1 MTAFRIEEL
10 RRHSRRPP
18 LAPAPPGTVS
28 LAMGEPGFP
37 TPPPVVEAAV
47 AALRQG
53 HTHYADQKG
62 LPELRA
68 ALAARLPA
76 RPGRPWSAD
85 DVVVTHGATAALA
98 AVVLATIGPG
108 DRVVIPEPAYSLYAD
123 LVVFAG
129 GTVDFV
135 PLAPD
140 LHWDLDALAAA
151 LPGAAMMIF
160 SNPSNPTGIVHTGQ
174 ELKALGELLDG
185 TGVLV
190 VSDEAYHRLV
200 YPGHTLTSALEVE
213 SLRERTVYVQTFS
226 KTYAMTGWRV
236 GYLAGPRE
244 VVDAAAHA
252 HRTCAG
258 SLNTV
263 VQHAALA
270 ALDLP
275 DGVVEAMLDGYRR
288 RRDLVVAGLSGI
300 PGLHLVPPE
309 GAFYG
314 FLRYDADLPSERVV
328 RELAERKVLVRAGAE
343 YGPSGEGHVRISFA
357 TGEDDLRTGLT
368 RLAGATFLR
377 TAQGHPP
384 PGEEAMRTAQDHRP
398 PGGDAVRTAQDHR
411 PPGGDAVRTA
421 QGHPPPGRD
430 ILRLRLDEG
439 GGVP

>member
-1 MTAFRIEEL
+1 MTALRMGEL
-10 RRHSRRPP
+10 RRRSRRPA
-18 LAPAPPGTVS
+18 LAPAPPGAVS
-28 LAMGEPGFP
+28 LAMGEPDFP
-37 TPPPVVEAAV
+37 TPPPVIEAAA
-47 AALRQG
+47 AALRAG

-68 ALAARLPA
+68 ALASRLP
-76 RPGRPWSAD
+76 PGRTWTAD

-129 GTVDFV
+129 GAVDFV

-160 SNPSNPTGIVHTGQ
+160 SNPSNPTGIVHREE
-174 ELKALGELLDG
+174 ELRALGELLDG
-185 TGVLV
+185 SDTLV

-200 YPGHTLTSALEVE
+200 YPGHVMTSALEVE
-213 SLRERTVYVQTFS
+213 SLRDRTVYVQTFS

-252 HRTCAG
+252 HRTCNG
-258 SLNTV
+258 SLNTA

-275 DGVVEAMLDGYRR
+275 DGVVGAMAEAYRR
-288 RRDLVVAGLSGI
+288 RRELVVSELSGV
-300 PGLHLVPPE
+300 PGLRLVPPE

-314 FLRYDADLPSERVV
+314 FLRYAADLPSEVV
-328 RELAERKVLVRAGAE
+328 ARELAERKVLVRAGAE

-357 TGEDDLRTGLT
+357 AAEDDLRTGLA
-368 RLAGATFLR
+368 RIVAHL
-377 TAQGHPP
+377 
-384 PGEEAMRTAQDHRP
+384 
-398 PGGDAVRTAQDHR
+398 GDAGSGRA
-411 PPGGDAVRTA
+411 GG
-421 QGHPPPGRD
+421 D
-430 ILRLRLDEG
+430 ILRLHFE
-439 GGVP
+439 